1 MAAGSKTNS
10 KVTAGSLGMLK
21 LNPQLYKAHLLV
33 TVSLFAMVLSF
44 FHGVAWFPS
53 LYFSKDLSN
62 TIPDTEIH
70 NRWKQNRYS
79 RYSPWNLTQ
88 WSSTQVT
95 PATLASMSPP
105 MQKQLLGELR
115 GCKDEPGEPSSQP
128 DDASS
133 HTSPF
138 STFQRFQ
145 YALFYIPIFK
155 IFQVSVQ
162 HSPIYL
168 THFQNIFTLYI
179 SFFDFLCIPWTSM
192 SNGVHEACCG
202 GSPTCSRALIRLIS
216 AQPRKLYSEIVRI
229 DPERAGRITG
239 MMLEILGGFSNSINL

>member
-1 MAAGSKTNS
+1 MGLL
-10 KVTAGSLGMLK
+10 GSLRCISPKTCPILSRTLK
-21 LNPQLYKAHLLV
+21 FTIVGSRIAIAAIAPEIWRSDLQLRSHQQPSHPCLRQCK
-33 TVSLFAMVLSF
+33 SSSWESFAAAKMSQASQAANRTMP
-44 FHGVAWFPS
+44 VAI
-53 LYFSKDLSN
+53 L
-62 TIPDTEIH
+62 
-70 NRWKQNRYS
+70 
-79 RYSPWNLTQ
+79 
-88 WSSTQVT
+88 
-95 PATLASMSPP
+95 
-105 MQKQLLGELR
+105 
-115 GCKDEPGEPSSQP
+115 
-128 DDASS
+128 
-133 HTSPF
+133 SPF